1 MFKTNFAFSSLVEL
15 FAAEKLSCYVQC
27 SSNMFCKNR
36 EEPKQ
41 QKSTAFINQSA
52 YFRETVNGPT
62 INWWRRMLHF
72 HWISFDFRSTPCIGS
87 HRNFSLTPKILA
99 SVSAAAI
106 TAAENTSTLNIPEI
120 PSTPAPSAIDET
132 IIQALAANG
141 EPTFASLGLGGHWP
155 IGLLQNALEFMHV
168 SFDLPWYATI
178 ALSTVVIRILLTPLV
193 IITQR
198 NAAKMRNDMPQ
209 MQEIQN
215 KITEARQMGNPVE
228 LAQYNQQLMTLMR
241 QNGTNPLKSMLIPF
255 AQMPI
260 FLSYFIGIRRMVN
273 APVESLHTG
282 GALWFTDLTMADPF
296 YILPVITCSTLA
308 LTIHLGTDGARMNQ
322 DSPLVNYVLKGLP
335 IVIFPFIMNFP
346 AAMVVYWASSNFC
359 SLFQVK
365 KIDTISVIYW

>member
-1 MFKTNFAFSSLVEL
+1 
-15 FAAEKLSCYVQC
+15 
-27 SSNMFCKNR
+27 
-36 EEPKQ
+36 
-41 QKSTAFINQSA
+41 
-52 YFRETVNGPT
+52 
-62 INWWRRMLHF
+62 
-72 HWISFDFRSTPCIGS
+72 
-87 HRNFSLTPKILA
+87 
-99 SVSAAAI
+99 
-106 TAAENTSTLNIPEI
+106 
-120 PSTPAPSAIDET
+120 
-132 IIQALAANG
+132 
-141 EPTFASLGLGGHWP
+141 
-155 IGLLQNALEFMHV
+155 MHV

-365 KIDTISVIYW
+365 KNRHNIVY